1 MKDSDAEQL
10 YSKLRECILNHRIND
25 AKLLMK
31 SLSREER
38 ATVTNTKHKGYGLLL
53 SLAVIRTH
61 DAFVNFLLE
70 ECDADIEQ
78 RTDVTGNDAT
88 PLWYAVSFVKLD
100 IVKILLSH
108 GADVN
113 VVCNGTTPLIKA
125 CSHENIDLVRC
136 LVENGADIHRTD
148 DNGRT
153 CLMMASMQG
162 NSMEVALYLL
172 EQGASINAVDKRGK
186 TALHHAIKTGYMD
199 TVRLLAEYG
208 ADSSL
213 CTEDGDDALRYAALH
228 RNEEIVEYLVG
239 ESKATVQRRADTYS
253 LLGATFV
260 DNNLCLN
267 AVQGLP
273 FWIKAVNIRMK
284 ELTADEDRDV
294 PNPVYNNAVEARD
307 TESLA
312 AIAGNVD
319 AMRMQALVVRERI
332 LGLAHPETIKGICR
346 CAAYYRDLGA
356 DRRCSDMAIYTL
368 KKNYDLAVRYGL
380 FDTLV
385 LCFWDIFKADSTNI
399 QLANISEV
407 LEMTVANIKKVV
419 SHSAAAAVDRMMLL
433 SFIRLVH
440 LACRLMSTDN
450 ETSSVHELVK
460 AAVQTKCHTKDRAT
474 LLHLAVDCVYLDRPS
489 RVVVESLLV
498 AGADV
503 NTPLHVAVV
512 KWNRYQSQRD
522 AWLEVINLLLAYG
535 AHVDF
540 VNAKGRRASD
550 MLPSSVNVFNH
561 VSLQC
566 LAARTIR
573 THHLPYH
580 GILPTRLADF
590 VDKH

>member
-1 MKDSDAEQL
+1 MT
-10 YSKLRECILNHRIND
+10 R
-25 AKLLMK
+25 LLV
-31 SLSREER
+31 E
-38 ATVTNTKHKGYGLLL
+38 
-53 SLAVIRTH
+53 
-61 DAFVNFLLE
+61 
-70 ECDADIEQ
+70 
-78 RTDVTGNDAT
+78 
-88 PLWYAVSFVKLD
+88 
-100 IVKILLSH
+100 H
-108 GADVN
+108 GAD
-113 VVCNGTTPLIKA
+113 TSL
-125 CSHENIDLVRC
+125 
-136 LVENGADIHRTD
+136 RT
-148 DNGRT
+148 
-153 CLMMASMQG
+153 QF
-162 NSMEVALYLL
+162 
-172 EQGASINAVDKRGK
+172 
-186 TALHHAIKTGYMD
+186 
-199 TVRLLAEYG
+199 
-208 ADSSL
+208 
-213 CTEDGDDALRYAALH
+213 GDDALRCAALH
-228 RNEEIVEYLVG
+228 GKAEIVEYLVA
-239 ESKATVQRRADTYS
+239 ESKATVQQRADIYS

-260 DNNLCLN
+260 DKIRS
-267 AVQGLP
+267 AERGLP

-284 ELTADEDRDV
+284 ELTAYEDRIDV
-294 PNPVYNNAVEARD
+294 PNPVYDNALEARD
-307 TESLA
+307 TETLA

-319 AMRMQALVVRERI
+319 AIRMQALVLRERI

-474 LLHLAVDCVYLDRPS
+474 LLHLAVDCVYPDPPG
-489 RVVVESLLV
+489 RVLMESLLV